1 MNRPP
6 ASFSY
11 ERPPS
16 RAAARDAAQSISS
29 ADSGER
35 SVAARWSWAAPGL
48 SSGRF
53 FVAATAIYSVF
64 RRNLEIPHQSAGGVF
79 SRGSVVPYMHR
90 ISLGIVGFER
100 KGGEAVE
107 L

>member
-1 MNRPP
+1 VAVDKICPLPLKNGRGFRTQNKATMVNHPP

-11 ERPPS
+11 EWLPS
-16 RAAARDAAQSISS
+16 RAAARDAAQSLSS

-35 SVAARWSWAAPGL
+35 SVAARRSWAAPGL

-64 RRNLEIPHQSAGGVF
+64 RRNLEIPHQSAGWVF
-79 SRGSVVPYMHR
+79 
-90 ISLGIVGFER
+90 
-100 KGGEAVE
+100 
-107 L
+107 